1 MCSNETSLLLLCC
14 SVNCRTRPK
23 AEGSVLITLSI
34 RGADGTQQDSSGE
47 VSFVYR
53 VRIPHPPLTLP
64 PSQLIMTS
72 EHNKCEGLWL
82 DRESLSK

>member
-1 MCSNETSLLLLCC
+1 M
-14 SVNCRTRPK
+14 
-23 AEGSVLITLSI
+23 
-34 RGADGTQQDSSGE
+34 GTQQDSSGE

-72 EHNKCEGLWL
+72 EL
-82 DRESLSK
+82 DPRLKVVC